1 MRGRGSGITGE
12 MRWAYVWRFQAS
24 KIVYCKSFGEPSEA
38 LEAAGL
44 SE

>member
-1 MRGRGSGITGE
+1 MTLTEPRFAVVTVREGLIVRID
-12 MRWAYVWRFQAS
+12 AYRQR
-24 KIVYCKSFGEPSEA
+24 SEA

>member
-1 MRGRGSGITGE
+1 VLVIREGKVAATTVFVDR
-12 MRWAYVWRFQAS
+12 
-24 KIVYCKSFGEPSEA
+24 SEA

>member
-1 MRGRGSGITGE
+1 LEFRDGKQFRYRAFGS
-12 MRWAYVWRFQAS
+12 A
-24 KIVYCKSFGEPSEA
+24 SEA